1 VSQRSHGKKF
11 VPAGVATQRWQ
22 SQDPS
27 KCRSRARHMFSGD
40 ALQFQVAAIRAM
52 GVKQNA
58 KRQKPRVKSRL
69 ASLAAPRQ
77 NACGA
82 EQKVPHRSA
91 LGTPNARSMARRTAN
106 GCGPDRLSPRQ
117 E

>member
-1 VSQRSHGKKF
+1 
-11 VPAGVATQRWQ
+11 
-22 SQDPS
+22 
-27 KCRSRARHMFSGD
+27 MFSGD

-91 LGTPNARSMARRTAN
+91 LGTPDARSMARRAAN
-106 GCGPDRLSPRQ
+106 RGGPDRLSPRQ